1 MPKLAAKIIVEA
13 SPTKEEAKVLMPR
26 MKNENLLVSIFLCLL
41 FIVIG
46 FGVDITLTVAPVFGS
61 LSKTLQNSIYPAR

>member
-1 MPKLAAKIIVEA
+1 
-13 SPTKEEAKVLMPR
+13 
-26 MKNENLLVSIFLCLL
+26 LL

-46 FGVDITLTVAPVFGS
+46 FGVDITLTVAPAFGI